1 MDNEPAYDYQQEIDE
16 LFNHEIGFSK
26 IIEKIINS
34 KKIVVGHNMLFDVCF
49 IYNQFFKEMPSTFS

>member
-49 IYNQFFKEMPSTFS
+49 IYN